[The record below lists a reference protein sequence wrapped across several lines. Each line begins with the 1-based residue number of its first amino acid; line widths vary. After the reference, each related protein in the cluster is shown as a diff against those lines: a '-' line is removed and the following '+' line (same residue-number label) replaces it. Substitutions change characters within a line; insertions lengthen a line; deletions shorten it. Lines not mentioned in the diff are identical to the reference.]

1 MTTPFNNNSRYK
13 KSRYQQWYEALFGS
27 KINSVLTIASLYFL
41 YVTIP
46 PMLNWAIFEA
56 NWLGSNASDCNS
68 SGACWVYIS
77 VWWQQLL
84 FGQYPSEE
92 LWRLVLCSG
101 LFIILLTALILHKR
115 LRAPLP
121 KRLLLISTLLYPF
134 IAFALMYGGF
144 FGLAIVET
152 RFWGGLF
159 LTLVIAV
166 VGITTSFPLGLLL
179 ALGRQSTLKIVRLFC
194 IGFIEL
200 WRGVP
205 LITVLF
211 MASVMF
217 PLFMPQGVNVDSL
230 LRVLVGVSLFAAAYM
245 AEIIRGGLQAIP
257 KGQYEAAKATGLS
270 YWQAMFMIILPQ
282 AITLVIPGI
291 VSAFI
296 SLIKET
302 TLVYIIGMFDFL
314 GIVQFTASN
323 SEWIR
328 YTKEGYIF
336 VGLVFWVICYSLSR
350 YSRTLEQKPSNQ
362 H

>member
-1 MTTPFNNNSRYK
+1 MQKLSSRFYRRYK
-13 KSRYQQWYEALFGS
+13 QLYKQLFGS
-27 KINSVLTIASLYFL
+27 VTSTILTLLSFYLLTITL
-41 YVTIP
+41 P
-46 PMLNWAIFEA
+46 PIISWSIIDA
-56 NWLGSNASDCNS
+56 NWLGSNASDCTK

-77 VWWQQLL
+77 AWWRQLL
-84 FGQYPSEE
+84 FGQYPNEQV
-92 LWRLVLCSG
+92 WRLVLCSG
-101 LFIILLTALILHKR
+101 LFIALLTAILLHKKLTSRLQKRCLLLTALSYPVTAFIL
-115 LRAPLP
+115 
-121 KRLLLISTLLYPF
+121 I
-134 IAFALMYGGF
+134 YGGYF
-144 FGLAIVET
+144 NLPIVET
-152 RFWGGLF
+152 RYWGGLF

-166 VGITTSFPLGLLL
+166 VGIATSFPLGLLL
-179 ALGRQSTLKIVRLFC
+179 ALGRQSQLKIIRFFC

-211 MASVMF
+211 MAAVMF
-217 PLFMPQGVNVDSL
+217 PLFMPQGVNIDSL

-257 KGQYEAAKATGLS
+257 KGQYAAATATGLS
-270 YWQAMFMIILPQ
+270 YWQAMFIIVLPQ
-282 AITLVIPGI
+282 AISLVIPGI

-336 VGLVFWVICYSLSR
+336 VGAVFWLICYGLSR
-350 YSRTLEQKPSNQ
+350 YSRTLEQKPSI
-362 H
+362 

>member
-1 MTTPFNNNSRYK
+1 MQKLISRY
-13 KSRYQQWYEALFGS
+13 YQHYKRLHKELFGS
-27 KINSVLTIASLYFL
+27 VTSTILTFLSFYLLTITL
-41 YVTIP
+41 P
-46 PMLNWAIFEA
+46 PIINWSIIDA
-56 NWLGSNASDCNS
+56 NWLGSNASDCTKA
-68 SGACWVYIS
+68 GACWVYIS
-77 VWWQQLL
+77 AWWRQLL
-84 FGQYPSEE
+84 FGQYPNEQ
-92 LWRLVLCSG
+92 LWRLVLCSS
-101 LFIILLTALILHKR
+101 LFIILLAALLIHKKFSSA
-115 LRAPLP
+115 LQ
-121 KRLLLISTLLYPF
+121 KKCLLLMTLCYPIVAF
-134 IAFALMYGGF
+134 ILMYGGF
-144 FGLAIVET
+144 FNLPVVET
-152 RFWGGLF
+152 RYWGGLF

-166 VGITTSFPLGLLL
+166 VGIVTSFPLGLLL
-179 ALGRQSTLKIVRLFC
+179 ALGRQSKLKVIRFFC

-257 KGQYEAAKATGLS
+257 KGQYEAATATGLS
-270 YWQAMFMIILPQ
+270 YWHAMFIVILPQ
-282 AITLVIPGI
+282 AISLVIPGI

-336 VGLVFWVICYSLSR
+336 VGAVFWLICYCLSR
-350 YSRTLEQKPSNQ
+350 YSRTLEQKPSL
-362 H
+362 

>member
-1 MTTPFNNNSRYK
+1 MKTPFIHNKN
-13 KSRYQQWYEALFGS
+13 RYQQLYKALFGS
-27 KINSVLTIASLYFL
+27 TINTVLTIISLYFL
-41 YVTIP
+41 YLTIP
-46 PMLNWAIFEA
+46 PIINWTIIEA
-56 NWLGSNASDCNS
+56 NWLGSNASDCTND
-68 SGACWVYIS
+68 GACWVYIS

-84 FGQYPSEE
+84 FGQYPSEQI
-92 LWRLVLCSG
+92 WRLVLCSG
-101 LFIILLTALILHKR
+101 LFIVLLIALIFHKH
-115 LRAPLP
+115 LCTPLQ
-121 KRLLLISTLLYPF
+121 KRLLLISTLFYPV

-144 FGLAIVET
+144 LGLPIVET

-166 VGITTSFPLGLLL
+166 VGIVTSFPLGLLL
-179 ALGRQSTLKIVRLFC
+179 ALGRQSTLKIIRLFC

-270 YWQAMFMIILPQ
+270 YWQSMFIIILPQ

-336 VGLVFWVICYSLSR
+336 VGLIFWVICYSLSR
-350 YSRTLEQKPSNQ
+350 YSRTLEKKPS

>member
-1 MTTPFNNNSRYK
+1 MQRLIDRY
-13 KSRYQQWYEALFGS
+13 YQRCKQLYKQLFGS
-27 KINSVLTIASLYFL
+27 VASTLLTLLSLFILYITLPPIINWSI
-41 YVTIP
+41 ID
-46 PMLNWAIFEA
+46 A
-56 NWLGSNASDCNS
+56 NWLGSNASDCTKA
-68 SGACWVYIS
+68 GACWVYIS
-77 VWWQQLL
+77 SWWRQLL
-84 FGQYPSEE
+84 FGQYPNEQ
-92 LWRLVLCSG
+92 LWRLVLCG
-101 LFIILLTALILHKR
+101 VLFVALLVALMLPKNFKTALHTR
-115 LRAPLP
+115 C
-121 KRLLLISTLLYPF
+121 LLLVTLCYPVAAF
-134 IAFALMYGGF
+134 ILMYGGF
-144 FGLAIVET
+144 FNLPVVET
-152 RFWGGLF
+152 RYWGGLF

-166 VGITTSFPLGLLL
+166 VGIVTSFPLGLLL
-179 ALGRQSTLKIVRLFC
+179 ALGRQSKLQALRLFC

-217 PLFMPQGVNVDSL
+217 PLFMPQGVNIDSL

-257 KGQYEAAKATGLS
+257 KGQYEAATATGLS
-270 YWQAMFMIILPQ
+270 YWHAMFIVILPQ
-282 AITLVIPGI
+282 AISLVIPGI

-336 VGLVFWVICYSLSR
+336 VGAVFWLICFGLSR
-350 YSRTLEQKPSNQ
+350 YSQTLEQKPPL
-362 H
+362 

>member
-1 MTTPFNNNSRYK
+1 MQELISRY
-13 KSRYQQWYEALFGS
+13 YQSYKRLHKQLFGS
-27 KINSVLTIASLYFL
+27 VTSTILTLLSFYLLTITL
-41 YVTIP
+41 P
-46 PMLNWAIFEA
+46 PMINWSIIDA
-56 NWLGSNASDCNS
+56 NWLGSNASDCTKT
-68 SGACWVYIS
+68 GACWVYIS
-77 VWWQQLL
+77 AWWRQLL
-84 FGQYPSEE
+84 FGQYPNEQ
-92 LWRLVLCSG
+92 LWRLVLCSS
-101 LFIILLTALILHKR
+101 LFIILLTALLLHKNFSSA
-115 LRAPLP
+115 LQ
-121 KRLLLISTLLYPF
+121 KKCLLLMTLCYPIVAF
-134 IAFALMYGGF
+134 ILMYGGF
-144 FGLAIVET
+144 FNLPVVET
-152 RFWGGLF
+152 RYWGGLF

-166 VGITTSFPLGLLL
+166 VGIVTSFPLGLLL
-179 ALGRQSTLKIVRLFC
+179 ALGRQSKLKVIRFFC

-257 KGQYEAAKATGLS
+257 KGQYEAATATGLN
-270 YWQAMFMIILPQ
+270 YWHAMFIVILPQ
-282 AITLVIPGI
+282 AISLVLPGI

-336 VGLVFWVICYSLSR
+336 VGAVFWLICYCLSR
-350 YSRTLEQKPSNQ
+350 YSRTLEQKPSL
-362 H
+362 

>member
-1 MTTPFNNNSRYK
+1 MNQRAPNKISDV
-13 KSRYQQWYEALFGS
+13 YQQLFGNWV
-27 KINSVLTIASLYFL
+27 KTLLTILSSGFLYFTL
-41 YVTIP
+41 P
-46 PMLNWAIFEA
+46 PIINWAILDA
-56 NWLGSNASDCNS
+56 NWLGNAASDCDKE
-68 SGACWVYIS
+68 GACWVYIK
-77 VWWQQLL
+77 VWWQQLMY
-84 FGQYPSEE
+84 GQYPSEE
-92 LWRLVLCSG
+92 IWRLNLCIIVFAVLVFLSAANN
-101 LFIILLTALILHKR
+101 ILSMR
-115 LRAPLP
+115 LRKICFLV
-121 KRLLLISTLLYPF
+121 TLLAFPWL
-134 IAFALMYGGF
+134 AFALMYGGAF
-144 FGLAIVET
+144 DLAVVET
-152 RFWGGLF
+152 RYWGGLF

-166 VGITTSFPLGLLL
+166 VGITCSFPLGLLL
-179 ALGRQSTLKIVRLFC
+179 ALGRHSKLKAIRFFC

-217 PLFMPQGVNVDSL
+217 PLFMPEGVNVDSL

-257 KGQYEAAKATGLS
+257 KGQYEAADATGLS
-270 YWQAMFMIILPQ
+270 YWQSMYMIILPQ
-282 AITLVIPGI
+282 AITLVVPGI

-328 YTKEGYIF
+328 YTKEGYVF
-336 VGLVFWVICYSLSR
+336 VGLVFWVMCYSLSR
-350 YSRTLEQKPSNQ
+350 YSRRLEYREKK
-362 H
+362 